1 MDAQK
6 RILIA
11 GNGPSLREVDFEDLR
26 GIDWFGMNAA
36 YRYWDKIGIYPTVY
50 SCLDKVVIKSHAKEI
65 LRLFSENKIQK
76 FFLVKDILEEIPD
89 FPNDDR
95 VFFLEDMIAS
105 DEPGSEIFKTAFS
118 DKKTT
123 GSWAVRFAI
132 YLGYREIFLSG
143 IDVNYVE
150 IIEGAER
157 TGTGLELKI
166 GAEVKD
172 NPNYFFNDYQKP
184 GDVYQIPNPERHF
197 GNLHLQS
204 FEALNVDLKRL
215 GLGVTIKN
223 TAKSSQLHRF
233 GVYEYV
239 PLYEALRSPALQ
251 AIAIPLTIA
260 EHKLLVRNILL
271 WDLPAFHPLRLDSPL
286 MGKIPLHIFFDS
298 APDASIV
305 QEIERAWN
313 ATHRLKSMFSTLEIT
328 FLSIPANLN
337 YYIRDPRKTGEPRK
351 MGPNLH
357 FLAMMRCCKRYRYTQ
372 LMETDCVPAKSDW
385 LTDLNAF
392 CTRSEPFWIAGAFLG
407 SLGTVSP
414 SFALH
419 INGNAIYATGD
430 NDFIEFVDSVFGPAL
445 IYLTFEKSALSL
457 AYDCLLAQLLT
468 YWISQSGKTTKDV
481 KLDAFSAAIQA
492 NLDKFRYPRLIRNTS
507 HVDADSDEDALCE
520 LLDGDAVIVH
530 SRSLTKLVT
539 EKHRDAM
546 NWDVVSLSNGALR
559 RRMKDTFIK
568 VSADEMYSSHYYS
581 NHPEIRFELFDRTNG
596 VVVIDASDASTT
608 DEDPNVGA
616 YLLFETGSPTTGHI
630 INCHVSV
637 RSESAQT
644 VSLRFCRNGAGKFV
658 EDKAIV
664 QSTNHVPGTATL
676 CIRCTED
683 YDALRLQLKPIGGSG
698 GKLKV
703 EFHVELDTNPAN
715 ALRTAS
721 IHVPGKSVQEIYAM
735 FGDRDALRRSKMK
748 ANTATDELVGHAA
761 VDSKQG
767 HAPAESSRKRLLI
780 IDSTPIGRHGSATG
794 QLKSTLLAGW
804 PDKDLLQVWEAPN
817 SGEQPLRL
825 ITRGQSTAQ
834 SRAKAM
840 DVAQLLQHCID
851 YQPDVVYI
859 RPNESLRLLRF
870 AEQLLKETG
879 CAAVVHVM
887 DDWPLRMKYEDPEQ
901 YPEADFLLRLILNRS
916 NAKLSICDDMSRE
929 YEQRYGQSWS
939 AIANGVDVSAYD
951 SARKPRA
958 PVSPESPFVI
968 RYMGGVAQD
977 MNYQSVLD
985 FAAAAS
991 SVSMRMPLRFEI
1003 YTMPW
1008 YRDRISAALAGLPGT
1023 QVMDLVPDD
1032 KYIQTLCNADAL
1044 LLTYN
1049 FDPAS
1054 IRYVGFSLAN
1064 KMPECLASGAP
1075 LIAYGPISIAT
1086 IRYLRHAAC
1095 AELVTKRNQADL
1107 IQAIELLATNEIR
1120 RKQLVAAAHQH
1131 ALAKL
1136 DSFEIRSR
1144 FQRILIDAAESGAQ
1158 SVQMPRDPSRFTQA
1172 NRLYREGRYRDAMN
1186 MYVELYRAHPMDLYK
1201 GNALRCLSRIDLTSQ
1216 PSTI

>member
-1 MDAQK
+1 MGAQK

-11 GNGPSLREVDFEDLR
+11 GNGPSLREVNFEDLR

-50 SCLDKVVIKSHAKEI
+50 SCLDKVVVKSHAKEI
-65 LRLFSENKIQK
+65 LRLFLEKKIQK
-76 FFLVKDILEEIPD
+76 FFLVKDILEELPD
-89 FPNDDR
+89 FPNDGR

-105 DEPGSEIFKTAFS
+105 DEPGSEVFKTAFS

-123 GSWAVRFAI
+123 GSWAVRFAV

-166 GAEVKD
+166 GTEVKN

-215 GLGVTIKN
+215 GLGVSIMN

-251 AIAIPLTIA
+251 AIAVPLTIA
-260 EHKLLVRNILL
+260 EHRQLVHNISL

-286 MGKIPLHIFFDS
+286 MGKISLHIFFDG
-298 APDASIV
+298 ARDASV
-305 QEIERAWN
+305 VGEIECAWN
-313 ATHRLKSMFSTLEIT
+313 ATRRLKNMFSTLEIT
-328 FLSIPANLN
+328 FLSIPADLN
-337 YYIRDPRKTGEPRK
+337 HYIRDPRETDEPRK

-407 SLGTVSP
+407 SLEAVSP

-419 INGNAIYATGD
+419 INGNAIYGTGD
-430 NDFIEFVDSVFGPAL
+430 DGFIEFIDSVFIPAL
-445 IYLTFEKSALSL
+445 TYLIFEKSALSL
-457 AYDCLLAQLLT
+457 AYDCLLSQLLT
-468 YWISQSGKTTKDV
+468 YWISQSGKTVKDTR
-481 KLDAFSAAIQA
+481 LDVFSASIQA
-492 NLDKFRYPRLIRNTS
+492 NLEKFRYTRLIRNTS
-507 HVDADSDEDALCE
+507 HVDTGNNEDTLCK
-520 LLDGDAVIVH
+520 LLDGDAVFVH
-530 SRSLTKLVT
+530 SRSLTNLVT

-546 NWDVVSLSNGALR
+546 NWDTESLSNEALR
-559 RRMKDTFIK
+559 RRLKDTFIK
-568 VSADEMYSSHYYS
+568 VSSDELYAFHYYS
-581 NHPEIRFELFDRTNG
+581 NHPEMRFELFDRTNG
-596 VVVIDASDASTT
+596 FVVLGTSDAALA
-608 DEDPNVGA
+608 DEDQNVGA
-616 YLLFETGSPTTGHI
+616 YLLFKTDSPTTGHT

-637 RSESAQT
+637 QSENEQT

-664 QSTNHVPGTATL
+664 QSTKDVPSTATL
-676 CIRCTED
+676 RIQCTED
-683 YDALRLQLKPIGGSG
+683 YDALRLQLKPVGGSG

-703 EFHVELDTNPAN
+703 RFHVDLDSNPAN
-715 ALRTAS
+715 TLRAALV
-721 IHVPGKSVQEIYAM
+721 HMPDKSVEEIYAM
-735 FGDRDALRRSKMK
+735 FGNRNAIRRSRVKENRRQ
-748 ANTATDELVGHAA
+748 AGAA
-761 VDSKQG
+761 
-767 HAPAESSRKRLLI
+767 ASSPRKRLLI

-804 PDKDLLQVWEAPN
+804 PDKELLQVWEAPN

-825 ITRGQSTAQ
+825 ITRDQSMAQ

-840 DVAQLLQHCID
+840 DVARLLQYCID

-870 AEQLLKETG
+870 AEQLLEKTG
-879 CAAVVHVM
+879 CPAVVHVM
-887 DDWPLRMKYEDPEQ
+887 DDWPLRMKHEDPEQ
-901 YPEADFLLRLILNRS
+901 YPEADFLLRLILSRS
-916 NAKLSICDDMSRE
+916 NAQLSICDDMSRE
-929 YEQRYGQSWS
+929 YEQRYGRSWS
-939 AIANGVDVSAYD
+939 AVANGVDVSAYD
-951 SARKPRA
+951 LARKPRA
-958 PVSPESPFVI
+958 PMSPESPFVI

-1008 YRDRISAALAGLPGT
+1008 YREHISEALAGLPCT

-1032 KYIQTLCNADAL
+1032 KYIQTICNADAL

-1054 IRYVGFSLAN
+1054 IRYIGFSLAN

-1075 LIAYGPISIAT
+1075 VIAYGPTSIAT

-1107 IQAIELLATNEIR
+1107 IQAIELLVTNETR
-1120 RKQLVAAAHQH
+1120 RKQLVSAARQH

-1136 DSFEIRSR
+1136 DTVEIRSR
-1144 FQRILIDAAESGAQ
+1144 FQRILINAAGSGAQ
-1158 SVQMPRDPSRFTQA
+1158 GSVETPHDPGRLAQA

-1186 MYVELYRAHPMDLYK
+1186 MYMELYRAHPIALYK
-1201 GNALRCLSRIDLTSQ
+1201 GNALRCSSRMCLASQ